1 MEDKHTKETQQNANS
16 SKKTRALD
24 AEIGFMEQGKE
35 AGKEGKFAHGIQTV
49 RADVVR
55 GPMPFPIPNFPDKN
69 KTEGKSSDCIIS

>member
-1 MEDKHTKETQQNANS
+1 
-16 SKKTRALD
+16 
-24 AEIGFMEQGKE
+24 MEQGKE

-55 GPMPFPIPNFPDKN
+55 GPMPFPMPNFPDKN